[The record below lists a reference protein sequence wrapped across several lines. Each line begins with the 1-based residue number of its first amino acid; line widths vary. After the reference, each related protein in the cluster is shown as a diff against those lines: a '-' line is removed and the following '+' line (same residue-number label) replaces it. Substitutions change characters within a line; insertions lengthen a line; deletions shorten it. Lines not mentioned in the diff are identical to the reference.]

1 MSLRKPIVA
10 LENPSLTEAERLVK
24 EALAQH
30 KALILVGNCWVD
42 YRGRASSRLEPGERI
57 VMIKDDGSVLVHRSG
72 GYEPVNWQPPGCVFN
87 TLVVDGALQVRAVRR
102 QPREAVHVY
111 FDRVYL
117 ASALSL
123 VDRGEF
129 SLYASEEDM
138 HRAVLAEPSLF
149 EAGFKPISYEKK
161 VEHGFVDVYGVDKE
175 GRFVVVE
182 IKRKTAGREAAL
194 QLARYVEAIRSTVN
208 REVRGVLAAPSIA
221 KGMQRLLTSL
231 GLEYKALDPKKCAEI
246 LRRTKTKKLAEYF

>member
-1 MSLRKPIVA
+1 M
-10 LENPSLTEAERLVK
+10 
-24 EALAQH
+24 
-30 KALILVGNCWVD
+30 
-42 YRGRASSRLEPGERI
+42 
-57 VMIKDDGSVLVHRSG
+57 DGV
-72 GYEPVNWQPPGCVFN
+72 
-87 TLVVDGALQVRAVRR
+87 LQVRAVRR

-149 EAGFKPISYEKK
+149 EAGFKLISYEKK
-161 VEHGFVDVYGVDKE
+161 VEPGFVDVYGVDKE

-246 LRRTKTKKLAEYF
+246 LQRTKTKKLAEYF